1 MAAKYNKL
9 LKLYGT
15 CHRGI
20 NSGSILCENDIK
32 QLCKSKAE
40 EVAAKYNKLFKLYGT
55 CHRGI
60 NSGSILCEKDIKQF
74 VRAKQKK
81 WQQSTSFS
89 SCTVHARGINS

>member
-55 CHRGI
+55 
-60 NSGSILCEKDIKQF
+60 SEELTVAVSS
-74 VRAKQKK
+74 VRK
-81 WQQSTSFS
+81 TSS
-89 SCTVHARGINS
+89 SL